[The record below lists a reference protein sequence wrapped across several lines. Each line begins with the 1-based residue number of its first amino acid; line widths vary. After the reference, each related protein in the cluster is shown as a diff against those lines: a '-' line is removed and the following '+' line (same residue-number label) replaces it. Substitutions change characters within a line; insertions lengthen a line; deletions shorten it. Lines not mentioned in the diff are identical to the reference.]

1 MNIWDIKRLLAH
13 NQHVFRF
20 AKRCFNLTKQAISY
34 PERKKKAK
42 LKAEEIKNTRLS
54 GGRMIL
60 YCGVATHTNLGDL
73 AQTMC
78 TLDWLHEN
86 YPDIPVVELSSRD
99 FYFGKCEVLSVLK
112 ENVRPDDLIV
122 FQSGYT
128 MTDISEHESMH
139 EMILD
144 AFPNNR
150 IVFLPQTIFYK
161 TKEKEAWAVNT
172 YKDRSNLLLL
182 ARDRVSFETAKNLFG
197 TTQMDL
203 FPDIVTTLIG
213 TRQYDGERKGILFCV
228 RDDWERLYSEKEMA
242 ALMQSV
248 GQYTHVD
255 QTDTTVRISDTE
267 DREAVRTLIDETI
280 EKYSKYQLIVT
291 DRYHGTIFSLIAGTP
306 VVVLKTTDH
315 KVITGVEWFK
325 PCMADYV
332 VVADT
337 LADAEDIIPRMLEQP
352 HKAIESAYFK
362 ENYYDHLK
370 SLIESD
376 KEA

>member
-1 MNIWDIKRLLAH
+1 MYLNDVKRFLAH
-13 NQHVFRF
+13 NQHAFRF
-20 AKRCFNLTKQAISY
+20 AKWCFNLPKRAISY
-34 PERKKKAK
+34 PEKKKKAN
-42 LKAEEIKNTRLS
+42 LKVEEIKQAHLS
-54 GGRMIL
+54 GARMIL
-60 YCGVATHTNLGDL
+60 YCCVATHPNLGDL
-73 AQTMC
+73 AQTIC
-78 TLDWLHEN
+78 TLDWLREN
-86 YPDIPVVELSSRD
+86 YPGTSVVELSCRD
-99 FYFGKCEVLSVLK
+99 FNFSKRGMMSVLK

-128 MTDISEHESMH
+128 MTGISEHESMR
-139 EMILD
+139 EEIID

-150 IVFLPQTIFYK
+150 IVILPQTIYYQI
-161 TKEKEAWAVNT
+161 KELEAWAVNT

-182 ARDRVSFETAKNLFG
+182 ARDRISFETAKRLFG

-213 TRQYDGERKGILFCV
+213 TRQYDSERKGVLFCV
-228 RDDWERLYSEKEMA
+228 RDDYERLYSKKDMA
-242 ALMQSV
+242 ALMKAV

-255 QTDTTVRISDTE
+255 QTDTTVRVSNAE
-267 DREAVRTLIDETI
+267 DREAVKMLIDETI

-291 DRYHGTIFSLIAGTP
+291 DRFHGTIFSLIAGTP

-337 LADAEDIIPRMLEQP
+337 LADAEDLIPRMLEQP